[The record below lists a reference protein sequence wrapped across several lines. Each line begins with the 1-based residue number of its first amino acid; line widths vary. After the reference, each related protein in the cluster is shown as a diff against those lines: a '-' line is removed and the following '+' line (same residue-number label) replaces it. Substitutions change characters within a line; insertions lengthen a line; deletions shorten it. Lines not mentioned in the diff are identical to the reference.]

1 MALNAE
7 AGRRALELITS
18 RFDDWRWRKKIEKM
32 LSLPPSGFSDDT
44 QRAIFLYLKANL
56 KAYKSRR
63 ADPDTW
69 MVGGFVTKEVIE
81 RARFNPK
88 LVGADITKEDVAFLG
103 TDPGAEVDQAWWD
116 DMLVWWFEEP
126 GAQEPSPDKS
136 EGPAKPEARTKPQPA
151 EIKPDKP

>member
-7 AGRRALELITS
+7 EGRRALELITS

-32 LSLPPSGFSDDT
+32 LSLPPSGFSDDK
-44 QRAIFLYLKANL
+44 QRAIFLYLKTNL

-69 MVGGFVTKEVIE
+69 MVGGFVTREVIE

-88 LVGADITKEDVAFLG
+88 LVGVGITKEDVDFLG

-116 DMLVWWFEEP
+116 DMLVGWFEEP
-126 GAQEPSPDKS
+126 EAEAPSTDEV
-136 EGPAKPEARTKPQPA
+136 EGPALREVRTDSQPVQ
-151 EIKPDKP
+151 IKPDHP